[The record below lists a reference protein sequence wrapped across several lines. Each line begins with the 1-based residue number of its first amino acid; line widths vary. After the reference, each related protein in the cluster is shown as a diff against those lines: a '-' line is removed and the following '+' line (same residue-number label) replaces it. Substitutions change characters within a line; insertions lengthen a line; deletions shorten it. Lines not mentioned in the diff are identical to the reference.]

1 MRPSRSITPKKPPSE
16 QLRYGRT
23 GPNGIYPFSAFQWV
37 YLGDNNKTKI
47 QIVCDN
53 ELVEEEWN
61 DLVMT
66 AIDAEESRMIGV
78 GDVWSQLESRH
89 IALWRCEKEKYCK
102 DVQDITNLHIASLQ
116 TSFNM
121 KLRAIEQRI
130 GDASDESM
138 RRMYQSQFE
147 SEQEKQ
153 QVQLAELRR
162 KESLADIRATNI
174 ANGIIIIE

>member
-1 MRPSRSITPKKPPSE
+1 
-16 QLRYGRT
+16 
-23 GPNGIYPFSAFQWV
+23 
-37 YLGDNNKTKI
+37 
-47 QIVCDN
+47 
-53 ELVEEEWN
+53 
-61 DLVMT
+61 
-66 AIDAEESRMIGV
+66 
-78 GDVWSQLESRH
+78 
-89 IALWRCEKEKYCK
+89 
-102 DVQDITNLHIASLQ
+102 
-116 TSFNM
+116 M